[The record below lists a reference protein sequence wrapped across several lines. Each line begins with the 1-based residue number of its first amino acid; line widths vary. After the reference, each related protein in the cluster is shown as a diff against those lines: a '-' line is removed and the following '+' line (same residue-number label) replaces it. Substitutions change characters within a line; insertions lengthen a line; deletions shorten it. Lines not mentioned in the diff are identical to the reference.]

1 MQKPEKKSIKDFILE
16 KTATELQFPQEVVD
30 RVIGWSYKKA
40 NDATHTNK
48 EVEISGIGKLQLSQ
62 SKLRKNIDKLE
73 KIAQATKDPEMEQSV
88 RERLE
93 DLKTK
98 RDV

>member
-1 MQKPEKKSIKDFILE
+1 MQKREKQSIKDYILE
-16 KTATELQFPQEVVD
+16 KTATELQFPQDVVD
-30 RVIGWSYKKA
+30 KVIGWSYKKA
-40 NDATHTNK
+40 NDATHHNK

-62 SKLRKNIDKLE
+62 AKLRKHIEKLE
-73 KIAQATKDPEMEQSV
+73 RVIVGTKDPQILEDATQ
-88 RERLE
+88 RLE